1 MTSPTT
7 GSFLDDLSS
16 AVQANPVP
24 AALIGM
30 GALWMLMG
38 GGRTTAAAALL
49 ASGASRAA
57 DSLAP
62 KQVGQ
67 LMFPIAQKYVEKVV
81 LVEDDAILA
90 SQRALWSDLRITAE
104 AGGAAAYA
112 ALISGKYQP
121 GKNERVGVLVCG
133 GNTTAVS
140 FEK

>member
-7 GSFLDDLSS
+7 RSFLDDLSS

-49 ASGASRAA
+49 ASGALRAA

-62 KQVGQ
+62 TGETVKSGAEKIGQTVSEFASAATDAVGQ
-67 LMFPIAQKYVEKVV
+67 VFDSAADAATDAAGRMTSMAADAGKH
-81 LVEDDAILA
+81 LVDRL
-90 SQRALWSDLRITAE
+90 
-104 AGGAAAYA
+104 
-112 ALISGKYQP
+112 
-121 GKNERVGVLVCG
+121 
-133 GNTTAVS
+133 
-140 FEK
+140 

>member
-16 AVQANPVP
+16 AVQANAVP

-62 KQVGQ
+62 AGEAVKGGAEKIGQTVSEFATAATDAVGQ
-67 LMFPIAQKYVEKVV
+67 
-81 LVEDDAILA
+81 
-90 SQRALWSDLRITAE
+90 ALGS
-104 AGGAAAYA
+104 
-112 ALISGKYQP
+112 
-121 GKNERVGVLVCG
+121 
-133 GNTTAVS
+133 
-140 FEK
+140 